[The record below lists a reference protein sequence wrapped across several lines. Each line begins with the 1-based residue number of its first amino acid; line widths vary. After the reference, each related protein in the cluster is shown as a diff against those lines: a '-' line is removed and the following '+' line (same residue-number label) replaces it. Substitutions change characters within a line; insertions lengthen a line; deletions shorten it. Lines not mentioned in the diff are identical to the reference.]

1 MTQERAVPAPTEAPR
16 PPRPLPEWESRPR
29 ILITNDDGIE
39 ASGLLALRQALETIG
54 DTYVMAPE
62 VNQSAVGH
70 AKTFRRSLRVRER
83 TLADGSTGS
92 AVDGSPADAAAVAV
106 LGYFGVG
113 FDLVA
118 SGINEGSNLAED
130 VTYSGTVGAAMEAAL
145 LGVPALAISREW
157 DAEPDWTLAGEVA
170 LLTARNILE
179 RGLGDR
185 ELLNV
190 NVPRVAREDLEGIDV
205 ARMGR
210 RIYTEYLIE
219 RTDPRGMPYY
229 WFGGSPP
236 AGRPE
241 PGTDVDAVMNRRVSV
256 TPIHLD
262 LTDVEEMTRIR
273 TWAWDVDGVRA
284 GRPLV
289 SDASGDAD
297 SA

>member
-1 MTQERAVPAPTEAPR
+1 MTHERDVPRPADAPR
-16 PPRPLPEWESRPR
+16 PPRPLVEWDPRPR

-39 ASGLLALRQALETIG
+39 ASGLLALRQALDAVG

-62 VNQSAVGH
+62 TNQSAAGH

-92 AVDGSPADAAAVAV
+92 AVDGLPTDAASIAV

-118 SGINEGSNLAED
+118 SGINAGSNLAED

-145 LGVPALAISREW
+145 AGIPALAISREW
-157 DAEPDWTLAGEVA
+157 DPEPDWDLASDIAV
-170 LLTARNILE
+170 LTARNILE
-179 RGLGDR
+179 LGLGDR

-190 NVPRVAREDLEGIDV
+190 NVPAIPADELEGVEI
-205 ARMGR
+205 ARMGQ

-229 WFGGSPP
+229 WFAGSPP
-236 AGRPE
+236 SGHAE
-241 PGTDVDAVMNRRVSV
+241 PGTDIDAVMNRRVAI

-262 LTDVEEMTRIR
+262 LTDVEEMARLR
-273 TWAWDVDGVRA
+273 TWTWSDDRE
-284 GRPLV
+284 PETTMV
-289 SDASGDAD
+289 SASSGDPDPA
-297 SA
+297 